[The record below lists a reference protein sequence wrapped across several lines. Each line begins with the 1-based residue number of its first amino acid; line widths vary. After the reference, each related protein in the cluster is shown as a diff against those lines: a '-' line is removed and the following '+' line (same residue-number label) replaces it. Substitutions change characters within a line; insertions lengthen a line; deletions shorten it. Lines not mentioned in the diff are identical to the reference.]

1 MVPKSL
7 SNFDKN
13 RKNIFSTIAQ
23 RHLFM
28 LYLHDVKYFYLYHL
42 FPQMISNEGI
52 ALEFLLQNRAIKTQ
66 LSIENDEIHTR
77 ASRLIYY
84 PDQTNFSCDVVFLGF
99 ICDEYL
105 FELVNF
111 LAL

>member
-13 RKNIFSTIAQ
+13 RKNIFSTMAQ

-42 FPQMISNEGI
+42 FPQTISNEGI
-52 ALEFLLQNRAIKTQ
+52 ALEFCYKIEPLKPSFRLKMMRYIPELQ
-66 LSIENDEIHTR
+66 
-77 ASRLIYY
+77 
-84 PDQTNFSCDVVFLGF
+84 G
-99 ICDEYL
+99 
-105 FELVNF
+105 
-111 LAL
+111 

>member
-13 RKNIFSTIAQ
+13 RKNIFSTMAQ
-23 RHLFM
+23 RHL
-28 LYLHDVKYFYLYHL
+28 LYHL

-77 ASRLIYY
+77 ASGLIYY
-84 PDQTNFSCDVVFLGF
+84 PGQRNFS
-99 ICDEYL
+99 
-105 FELVNF
+105 
-111 LAL
+111 